1 MPDFS
6 FLILYVD
13 NPLESAA
20 FYADLLGRPVREQS
34 PTFAMVPLSDDVMLG
49 LWSRQAVEP
58 AATGTVGAGEI
69 AFTVADAA
77 AVGKLH
83 GEWAARGLTIAQAPT
98 KMDFGTTFVALDPD
112 GHRLRVFVPGA
123 GS

>member
-1 MPDFS
+1 MPNFS

-13 NPLESAA
+13 NPPKSAA

-34 PTFAMVPLSDDVMLG
+34 PAFAMLPLNDDVMLG

-58 AATGTVGAGEI
+58 AATGAAGAGEI

-77 AVGKLH
+77 DVDKLH
-83 GEWAARGLTIAQAPT
+83 DAWAARGLTMAQAPT
-98 KMDFGTTFVALDPD
+98 AMDFGTTFVALDPD
-112 GHRLRVFVPGA
+112 GHRLRVFVPEP

>member
-1 MPDFS
+1 MPNFS

-13 NPLESAA
+13 NPPNSAA
-20 FYADLLGRPVREQS
+20 FYADLLGTPVREQS
-34 PTFAMVPLSDDVMLG
+34 PSFAMVPLSDDVMLG
-49 LWSRQAVEP
+49 LWSRQTVEP
-58 AATGTVGAGEI
+58 AAAGAVGAGEI

-77 AVGKLH
+77 GVDKLH

-98 KMDFGTTFVALDPD
+98 AMDFGTTFVALDPD
-112 GHRLRVFVPGA
+112 GHRLRVFSPGA

>member
-1 MPDFS
+1 MPNFS

-13 NPLESAA
+13 NPPKSAA

-34 PTFAMVPLSDDVMLG
+34 PSFAMVPLSDDVMLG
-49 LWSRQAVEP
+49 LWSRQMVEP
-58 AATGTVGAGEI
+58 AAAGAVGAGEI

-77 AVGKLH
+77 SVDKLH

-98 KMDFGTTFVALDPD
+98 AMDFGTTFVALDPD
-112 GHRLRVFVPGA
+112 GHRLRVFSPGA